1 MNCKT
6 SARLGRGQGE
16 KSLGVVRVG
25 EGYWVYMV
33 GVVFGGERF

>member
-1 MNCKT
+1 MNGKT

-16 KSLGVVRVG
+16 RSLGAVRVG

-33 GVVFGGERF
+33 RVVLGERF